1 MRASIEGDKCSL
13 RGEFRKDLEEEKKAQ
28 LMNTNKWFQS
38 SRSAYSLNVQSII
51 EPAVKENQ

>member
-1 MRASIEGDKCSL
+1 MREIKADESSPQ
-13 RGEFRKDLEEEKKAQ
+13 REFRKDLEEEEAQ

-38 SRSAYSLNVQSII
+38 SRSSYSQNVQSII

>member
-13 RGEFRKDLEEEKKAQ
+13 RGKFRKDLEEEKKAQ

-38 SRSAYSLNVQSII
+38 SRSASSLNVQSII